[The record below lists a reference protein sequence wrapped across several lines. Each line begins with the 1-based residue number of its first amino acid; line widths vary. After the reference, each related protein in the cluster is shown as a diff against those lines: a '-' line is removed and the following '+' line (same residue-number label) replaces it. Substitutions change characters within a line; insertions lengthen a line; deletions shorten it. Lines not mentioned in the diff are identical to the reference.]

1 MQLHI
6 TSMRLHTVVEYTVN
20 PQREIANSGM
30 DARLSRSKGRPP
42 RVHVAQAR
50 VTQPEQRELEDAA
63 RKEGKA
69 LSEWARDILLREA
82 RRSTDD
88 AMFTELVATRMLLVN
103 LIKPLILGEKVSPTW
118 ITEAMTMV
126 RKEKH
131 KAAQDVMQQYTQDAG
146 KER

>member
-1 MQLHI
+1 M
-6 TSMRLHTVVEYTVN
+6 TPS
-20 PQREIANSGM
+20 REIANSSM
-30 DARLSRSKGRPP
+30 ESRLSRSKGRLP

-50 VTQPEQRELEDAA
+50 VTQTEQREMEDAA

-69 LSEWARDILLREA
+69 LSEWARDVLLREA
-82 RRSTDD
+82 RRSTDE
-88 AMFTELVATRMLLVN
+88 AVFTELVATRMLLVN